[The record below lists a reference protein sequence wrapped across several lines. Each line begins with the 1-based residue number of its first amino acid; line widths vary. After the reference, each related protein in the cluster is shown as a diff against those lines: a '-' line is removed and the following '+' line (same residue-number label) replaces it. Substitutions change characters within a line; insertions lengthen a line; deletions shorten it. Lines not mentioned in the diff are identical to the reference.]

1 MSVKDKIAMWNNM
14 ASSSPNP
21 PKSNIPNVVR
31 TQPVQ
36 HVYEPVVEKKSMVE
50 TAVIVKPSDLKKKA
64 QLEQG
69 QPQVKVPEYVVKPM
83 FKPTEPPKKEIANHY
98 IADTPSAPKPSDI
111 KKKLEEQISGNSFHL
126 VAPVAAKKTEPT
138 NVVAEKK

>member
-14 ASSSPNP
+14 ATSSPNP
-21 PKSNIPNVVR
+21 PKSNVTNNMVK

-69 QPQVKVPEYVVKPM
+69 QPQFKAPEYIVKPVV
-83 FKPTEPPKKEIANHY
+83 KPTEPPKKEIASNY
-98 IADTPSAPKPSDI
+98 TADTPSAPKPSDI
-111 KKKLEEQISGNSFHL
+111 KKMF
-126 VAPVAAKKTEPT
+126 
-138 NVVAEKK
+138 

>member
-14 ASSSPNP
+14 ATSSPNP

-69 QPQVKVPEYVVKPM
+69 QPQVKTAEYVVKPIV
-83 FKPTEPPKKEIANHY
+83 KPTEPPKKEIASNY
-98 IADTPSAPKPSDI
+98 IADTPYAPKPSEI
-111 KKKLEEQISGNSFHL
+111 KKKFE
-126 VAPVAAKKTEPT
+126 
-138 NVVAEKK
+138 

>member
-14 ASSSPNP
+14 ANTNPNL
-21 PKSNIPNVVR
+21 PKNNVANLVR

-36 HVYEPVVEKKSMVE
+36 HVYEPVIEKKSMVE

-69 QPQVKVPEYVVKPM
+69 QPQVKVSEYVA
-83 FKPTEPPKKEIANHY
+83 KPTIKFTEPVKKDIPNNHSNH
-98 IADTPSAPKPSDI
+98 ITETPSAPKPSEI
-111 KKKLEEQISGNSFHL
+111 KKKL
-126 VAPVAAKKTEPT
+126 
-138 NVVAEKK
+138 